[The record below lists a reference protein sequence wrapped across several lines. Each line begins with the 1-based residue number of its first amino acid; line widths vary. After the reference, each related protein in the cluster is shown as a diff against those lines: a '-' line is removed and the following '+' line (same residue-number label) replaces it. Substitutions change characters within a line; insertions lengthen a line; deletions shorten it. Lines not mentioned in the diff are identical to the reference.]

1 MPRCIN
7 KYVTP
12 VEDHVQCV
20 DLFPTPPL
28 PLDKMITAHMQTATY
43 LDTALLGAILHA
55 RTAVDLL
62 QTLSVYMRENFIY
75 RVYVNT
81 QFV

>member
-1 MPRCIN
+1 MA
-7 KYVTP
+7 
-12 VEDHVQCV
+12 VEDHVQCMV
-20 DLFPTPPL
+20 LFPTPPL
-28 PLDKMITAHMQTATY
+28 PFDKMITAHMQTATY

-55 RTAVDLL
+55 RTAVDHL

-75 RVYVNT
+75 CVYVNT